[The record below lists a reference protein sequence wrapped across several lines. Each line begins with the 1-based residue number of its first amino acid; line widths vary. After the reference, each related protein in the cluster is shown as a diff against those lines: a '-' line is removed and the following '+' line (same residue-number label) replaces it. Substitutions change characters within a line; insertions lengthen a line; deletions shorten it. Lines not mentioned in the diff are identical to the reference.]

1 MNPSSDNINDQY
13 RLVPDEELVRLFH
26 STPSN
31 HSVFYEIV
39 RRYKQKVY
47 FHIRRIVLSHDDA
60 DDAAQTTFI
69 KVWENLSTFRG
80 DSALFSWIYRIA
92 TNEALRVLKSK
103 KPGISM
109 HELTEE
115 LADLIDHSVVMDGDE
130 IQKRLQKELLRL
142 PDKQRIVFHLK
153 YFDDLTYEKIA
164 EITGTSIG
172 ALKASYFH
180 AIKKLENLLQTPD

>member
-1 MNPSSDNINDQY
+1 M
-13 RLVPDEELVRLFH
+13 
-26 STPSN
+26 
-31 HSVFYEIV
+31 
-39 RRYKQKVY
+39 Y

-180 AIKKLENLLQTPD
+180 AVKKLENLLQTPD